1 MPGMTAAEAN
11 LMCWNF
17 MTEDAVFIGTDAKRD
32 WNKTISWAFKTDKGK
47 AWRFYT
53 PLRNGMLF
61 ILIWKTAWFDEL
73 PEHIRNLQRLQGIG
87 KNRQGLIKTH
97 CVHDR
102 S

>member
-73 PEHIRNLQRLQGIG
+73 LEHIEICRGYRVLVKID
-87 KNRQGLIKTH
+87 KDWSKH
-97 CVHDR
+97 YCVHDR